1 MKLLALILLFAST
14 AHAAV
19 WEHAAPVRTGT
30 IWMYG
35 CQYSPTPSP
44 SLTPTSTFTLTPTR
58 TYTPTLT
65 PTATIQP
72 TPTAPAFC
80 SDVSNFKLYTEQPA
94 KIQWSQAEPPTVDY
108 WWLIVNNTPEPQ
120 WPRGQATPVPPTLT
134 PTP

>member
-1 MKLLALILLFAST
+1 VKRLLALILLFAST

-19 WEHAAPVRTGT
+19 WEHAAPSRTGT
-30 IWMYG
+30 MWMYG

-44 SLTPTSTFTLTPTR
+44 SLTPTWTPTITPTR
-58 TYTPTLT
+58 T
-65 PTATIQP
+65 AQP

-80 SDVSNFKLYTEQPA
+80 SNVSNTKLVGEPVTV
-94 KIQWSQAEPPTVDY
+94 IQWSQAEPPIVDY